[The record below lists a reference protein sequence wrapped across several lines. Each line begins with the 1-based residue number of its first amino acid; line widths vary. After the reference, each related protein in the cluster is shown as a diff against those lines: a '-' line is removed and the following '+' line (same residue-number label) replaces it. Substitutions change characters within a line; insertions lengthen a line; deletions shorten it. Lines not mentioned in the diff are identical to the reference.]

1 MKKDIASKNSS
12 SDVFILAG
20 KTNNIYKGP
29 PKQCKRP
36 LKKTVTKTYKK
47 STERLEKP
55 INLTAKNIANKL
67 YFVEKVE

>member
-1 MKKDIASKNSS
+1 MKKDIASINSS

-29 PKQCKRP
+29 PKQCKKP